1 MSTNPLQAIYFSETD
16 AVNLVVVAPETLL
29 SHPYNPGVMAYDVE
43 SQTTNL
49 RLRHT
54 VSVALISQQVNSVV
68 IRSSDEMVLKER
80 GTNSLIWA
88 NRFWNERSWW
98 GHEFQRILFLVGCA

>member
-16 AVNLVVVAPETLL
+16 AVNLVVAAPETLL
-29 SHPYNPGVMAYDVE
+29 SHPCNLLVMAYDVE

-54 VSVALISQQVNSVV
+54 VSAALISQPGNLVA

-80 GTNSLIWA
+80 ETNSLIWA
-88 NRFWNERSWW
+88 NRF
-98 GHEFQRILFLVGCA
+98 